1 MPKNTLIGQANTM
14 TEKIKEVVHAPI
26 KNPTVSRERIRQ
38 IQERALGKLR
48 KLMYAK
54 GYKFEDFFDDSKK
67 KG

>member
-1 MPKNTLIGQANTM
+1 M
-14 TEKIKEVVHAPI
+14 TEEVAKKKRVFKE
-26 KNPTVSRERIRQ
+26 TVSRERIRQ

-48 KLMYAK
+48 KVMYAK